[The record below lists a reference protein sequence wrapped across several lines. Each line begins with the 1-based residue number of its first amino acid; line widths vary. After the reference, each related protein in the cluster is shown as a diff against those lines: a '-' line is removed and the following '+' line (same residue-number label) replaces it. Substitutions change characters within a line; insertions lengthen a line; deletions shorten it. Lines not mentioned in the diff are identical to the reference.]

1 MFKLDSQQLAKCIDK
16 YCRAND
22 ITKKEFHKV
31 SLISSATLTQWR
43 QGTVVSQKSVERLEE
58 FTGMPV
64 EEFVERFDPD
74 RKYDEDDTFDVR
86 QLMRER
92 PEMKILYHAAK
103 DIPTSLILETAAG
116 LMRYKEESKNK

>member
-16 YCRAND
+16 YCRTND

-31 SLISSATLTQWR
+31 SQISSATLTQWR
-43 QGTVVSQKSVERLEE
+43 QGTVVSQKSVERLED

-64 EEFVERFDPD
+64 EDFVEQYDTG
-74 RKYDEDDTFDVR
+74 RKYDDDDASDVR
-86 QLMRER
+86 QLLRDR